1 MAAAL
6 LESLC
11 RLFLAEPKALLR
23 LAHHFWLG
31 SALVIAGFS
40 GLPRPACAQVEPSA
54 DPFSEECSACGSG
67 SVCADSGRFPGV
79 WLLTLRHMMSN
90 ARCK

>member
-11 RLFLAEPKALLR
+11 RLFLAEPKFSALMV
-23 LAHHFWLG
+23 FPSLG